1 VIAVN
6 SAKPGLGTAIAILG
20 AVFRTSTIFLTI
32 TMLLYSAP
40 ARAENCV
47 SKDKLAPG
55 DTGRPCWD
63 VGSSFGRIENYAS
76 PGRNGLRLDSRVSG
90 PRILFATN
98 GQTIDDPTPRTT
110 ISIDGGVWE
119 VLNFG
124 DGEYKL
130 KHYAG
135 MRYQRD
141 SDDWGAYVG
150 GFAVS
155 KWHEQWRIITP
166 TLGLRLGRFDRAAL
180 VAEARFA
187 GLYLYSPS
195 EQPRSFTDN
204 VDVTMRGTV
213 VLAPFLRL
221 EARARLRNITIDEQL
236 RQSDAMLAVG
246 VQGVIP
252 GKLGFRIVPTFLG
265 IGVRYV
271 SGNDEWKYHPVRERD
286 MFMPVEE
293 RGLQVMVMV
302 DADMG
307 LNSSARIW

>member
-1 VIAVN
+1 MIGVKA
-6 SAKPGLGTAIAILG
+6 AKPGLGIGFAIPG
-20 AVFRTSTIFLTI
+20 GVFRILTVSL
-32 TMLLYSAP
+32 TATLLMHSAG
-40 ARAENCV
+40 ARAENCIP
-47 SKDKLAPG
+47 KDKLAPG
-55 DTGRPCWD
+55 DSGRPCWD

-98 GQTIDDPTPRTT
+98 GRTIDDPSPRTT
-110 ISIDGGVWE
+110 IAIDAGVWE
-119 VLNFG
+119 VLNLG

-141 SDDWGAYVG
+141 TDDYGAYVG

-166 TLGLRLGRFDRAAL
+166 AVGLRLGRFDRAAL

-187 GLYLYSPS
+187 GLYLYSGS
-195 EQPRSFTDN
+195 DQPRSFTDN
-204 VDVTMRGTV
+204 VDVTMRATV
-213 VLAPFLRL
+213 VLTRFLRI
-221 EARARLRNITIDEQL
+221 EGRARLRNITVAEQL
-236 RQSDAMLAVG
+236 RQSDAMFAVG
-246 VQGVIP
+246 VEGAIRD
-252 GKLGFRIVPTFLG
+252 KLGFRIVPTFIG

-271 SGNDEWKYHPVRERD
+271 NGNDEWKYHPAKERH

-293 RGLQVMVMV
+293 RGMQIMVMI